1 MDRKNPHKI
10 YYRKETGNMTLL
22 QNKAIPLESI
32 FPKSRFFVVSINPV
46 KDFDEETNKV
56 TDKIIGYKY
65 LVVETYQYTRF
76 QIKVIQDKPLM
87 KADELER
94 CMDHG
99 ENVFVVFKNATVKPY
114 YSSRT
119 KQLEDSIL
127 ADGVILSEN
136 DNDDIVL
143 D

>member
-1 MDRKNPHKI
+1 
-10 YYRKETGNMTLL
+10 MTLL

-94 CMDHG
+94 CMDRG

>member
-1 MDRKNPHKI
+1 
-10 YYRKETGNMTLL
+10 MTLL

-46 KDFDEETNKV
+46 KDFDEETKKA

-94 CMDHG
+94 CMDRG

-119 KQLEDSIL
+119 KQLEDSIV
-127 ADGVILSEN
+127 ADEIIVADDSE
-136 DNDDIVL
+136 DDLVL